1 MRYYIFPSLY
11 PLVCRFQNNND
22 VEMEVV
28 IAKYLSRCDGR
39 GALKIPS
46 FYTHYEVNVNLIRI
60 MFGFWV
66 SPTILNVPHVNC
78 GRADLAVG
86 AMDSTSAVCL
96 PSPSRGKGNRNTY
109 IKTNIIATSALD
121 DKMFSPFSDSPRL
134 SLLHFDVTD
143 RFLTSMNQ
151 IRAWRG
157 PPSSLS

>member
-60 MFGFWV
+60 MFGFWD
-66 SPTILNVPHVNC
+66 SPTILNIC
-78 GRADLAVG
+78 
-86 AMDSTSAVCL
+86 SACELWESRPASGCNGFNVSCVSL
-96 PSPSRGKGNRNTY
+96 SLSRGKRNTRSRQTPSQLQHS
-109 IKTNIIATSALD
+109 I
-121 DKMFSPFSDSPRL
+121 DKMFSSFSDSPRP
-134 SLLHFDVTD
+134 SLLHVDVTD

-151 IRAWRG
+151 IRG